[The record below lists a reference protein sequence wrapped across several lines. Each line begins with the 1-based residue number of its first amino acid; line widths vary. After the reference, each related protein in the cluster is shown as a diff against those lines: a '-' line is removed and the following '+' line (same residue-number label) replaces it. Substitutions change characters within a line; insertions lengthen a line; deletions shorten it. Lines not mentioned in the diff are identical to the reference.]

1 MTLQSVL
8 IFFGITLALS
18 LAAHWFVRRYW
29 LAVLI
34 SITAASLANIVHEAF
49 LHRPADIAFWIPMEF
64 IQGIVFA
71 LPVAAV
77 VGIPFYVIRR
87 RRHSNAAS
95 YEGSSGKG

>member
-8 IFFGITLALS
+8 IFLGLTLTLS

-29 LAVLI
+29 LAVFI
-34 SITAASLANIVHEAF
+34 SVTAASLANIIHEAF
-49 LHRPADIAFWIPMEF
+49 LHDFQIRPADVAFWIPMKF
-64 IQGIVFA
+64 FQGMVFA

-87 RRHSNAAS
+87 RRHSNAA
-95 YEGSSGKG
+95 